1 MSVNVKCFPEPD
13 ALNPCEDVMGNAILR
28 FSVWIVVV
36 MAVVGN
42 LAVLIVLMSSRF
54 TMTVSKF
61 LMCNLAFADLMMG
74 IYLLLIAAI
83 DMHTI
88 GVYFNHALEWQEGKI
103 CLSLDNYG
111 SDPIYFLSRIGLSSS
126 GIYYRICK
134 RVVHL

>member
-1 MSVNVKCFPEPD
+1 MAFLNVYFQEFCGDFFEMSVNVKCFPEPD

-36 MAVVGN
+36 MAVLGN

-88 GVYFNHALEWQEGKI
+88 GVYFNHALDWKEGKRDCFSGQI
-103 CLSLDNYG
+103 
-111 SDPIYFLSRIGLSSS
+111 SS
-126 GIYYRICK
+126 
-134 RVVHL
+134 